1 MKFSAVKEN
10 IFTYIQYANS
20 FTSPKNLNP
29 LLQNIHLCVEANSL
43 TMKATNYQV
52 GFSCTID
59 VDVKETGALTV
70 SGKTLMEIIKE
81 MPDGALIDF
90 FYDGSR
96 LNIKS
101 GKASFKLST
110 MSVEGFP
117 TISDINSEYYLKID
131 AKEFLTLLKRIWFC
145 ISNESQK
152 IEYTG
157 AQFNVSGN
165 TLEMFATG
173 LQRVAI
179 ASTVFDKEFS
189 DEFMINIPK
198 KTIVELIRILEGQEI
213 IEIETDKRQIS
224 FKTGNMIIYSKL
236 IEKFVKGISRLFNN
250 EYPVKA
256 KLDRKQFIDASRR
269 VSSITNPDTPGI
281 ALNFENS
288 KLTMSSIQSDYG
300 QGQEILEDI
309 EYKGEPFDII
319 LNSKH
324 VNEILSNIETEYFT
338 LEMADKRSPALI
350 TPESVRYRYLVVPI
364 SIDKI
369 S

>member
-1 MKFSAVKEN
+1 MRFSTIKEN
-10 IFTYIQYANS
+10 IFIYIQYANS

-29 LLQNIHLCVEANSL
+29 LLQNIYLCAEGTSL

-52 GFSCTID
+52 GFSCSVD
-59 VDVKETGALTV
+59 VDVKESGALTV
-70 SGKTLMEIIKE
+70 TGKTLMEIVRE

-90 FYDGSR
+90 FYDGSK

-110 MSVEGFP
+110 MSIEGFP
-117 TISDINSEYYLKID
+117 TINDITSEYYLKID

-157 AQFNVSGN
+157 AQFNVSAN

-173 LQRVAI
+173 LQRVAV
-179 ASTVFDKEFS
+179 ASTVFDKEFA
-189 DEFMINIPK
+189 DDFTINIPK
-198 KTIVELIRILEGQEI
+198 KTIVELIRVLEGKEI

-224 FKTGNMIIYSKL
+224 FKTENMIIYSKL
-236 IEKFVKGISRLFNN
+236 IEKFIKGIGRLFSK
-250 EYPVKA
+250 EYPIKV
-256 KLDRKQFIDASRR
+256 KLDRKQFMDASRR
-269 VSSITNPDTPGI
+269 VASVTNPETPGI
-281 ALNFENS
+281 ELVFENS
-288 KLTMSSIQSDYG
+288 KLTLSSLQSDYG

-309 EYKGEPFDII
+309 EYAGDSFKII

-324 VNEILSNIETEYFT
+324 TNEILANIETEYFI
-338 LEMADKRSPALI
+338 LEMTDERSPALI
-350 TPESVRYRYLVVPI
+350 TPESIRYKYLVVPI
-364 SIDKI
+364 TIEKN
-369 S
+369 

>member
-1 MKFSAVKEN
+1 MRFSAVKDN

-29 LLQNIHLCVEANSL
+29 LLQNIHLCVEGNSL

-52 GFSCTID
+52 GFSCITE
-59 VDVKETGALTV
+59 VNVEETGALTV
-70 SGKTLMEIIKE
+70 SGKTLMEIVKE
-81 MPDGALIDF
+81 MPDGSLLEF

-101 GKASFKLST
+101 GKALFKLST

-117 TISDINSEYYLKID
+117 TISDISSEYYLKID

-157 AQFNVSGN
+157 AQFNVSGS

-189 DEFMINIPK
+189 DDFTINIPK

-213 IEIETDKRQIS
+213 LEIETDKRQIS

-236 IEKFVKGISRLFNN
+236 IEKFVKGIGRLFSND
-250 EYPVKA
+250 YPVKA
-256 KLDRKQFIDASRR
+256 KLNRKQFIDASRR
-269 VSSITNPDTPGI
+269 VSAITNPETPGI
-281 ALNFENS
+281 ALSFDNS
-288 KLTMSSIQSDYG
+288 KLVISSIQSDYG
-300 QGQEILEDI
+300 QGQEVLEDI
-309 EYKGEPFDII
+309 DFKDDPFDII

-324 VNEILSNIETEYFT
+324 VSEILNIIETEYFI
-338 LEMADKRSPALI
+338 LEMVDKRSPALI
-350 TPESVRYRYLVVPI
+350 TPESERYRYLVVPI
-364 SIDKI
+364 SIDKV
-369 S
+369 

>member
-29 LLQNIHLCVEANSL
+29 LLQNIHLCVEGSSL

-52 GFSCTID
+52 GFSCITE
-59 VDVKETGALTV
+59 VNVQETGALTV
-70 SGKTLMEIIKE
+70 SGKTLMEIVKE
-81 MPDGALIDF
+81 MPDGSLLEF
-90 FYDGSR
+90 FFDGSR

-101 GKASFKLST
+101 GQALFKLST

-117 TISDINSEYYLKID
+117 TISDISSEYYLKID

-157 AQFNVSGN
+157 AQFNVSAN

-179 ASTVFDKEFS
+179 ASTAFDKEFA
-189 DEFMINIPK
+189 DDFTINIPK

-213 IEIETDKRQIS
+213 LEIETDKRQIS
-224 FKTGNMIIYSKL
+224 FKTGNMVIYSKL
-236 IEKFVKGISRLFNN
+236 IEKFVKGISRLFSN
-250 EYPVKA
+250 EYPIKA
-256 KLDRKQFIDASRR
+256 KLDRKKFMDASRR
-269 VSSITNPDTPGI
+269 VSAITNPDTPGI
-281 ALNFENS
+281 SLSFENS

-309 EYKGEPFDII
+309 EYKDEPFDII

-324 VNEILSNIETEYFT
+324 VSEILANIESEYFI

-350 TPESVRYRYLVVPI
+350 TPESERYRYLVVPI

-369 S
+369 